1 MRGEEFLA
9 FCRNDWNLVRLNTES
24 GGSVTG
30 AKINQ
35 PAETYHAMAVPGQLV
50 IRQNTEVAAGY
61 TFMNS
66 STWLIPFALHCQED
80 MYANFIS

>member
-1 MRGEEFLA
+1 
-9 FCRNDWNLVRLNTES
+9 
-24 GGSVTG
+24 
-30 AKINQ
+30 
-35 PAETYHAMAVPGQLV
+35 MAVPGQLV

-66 STWLIPFALHCQED
+66 STWLISFALHCQED